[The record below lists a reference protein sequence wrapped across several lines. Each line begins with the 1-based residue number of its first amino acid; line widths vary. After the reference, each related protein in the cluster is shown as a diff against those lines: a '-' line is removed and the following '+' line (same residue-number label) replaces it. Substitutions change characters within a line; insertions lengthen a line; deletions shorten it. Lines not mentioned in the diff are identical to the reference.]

1 MTPNG
6 TGCPMRPCGIATE
19 TGALA
24 MLPRALIC
32 RAGVHLQDGRVL
44 LGGVVDRRGR
54 RHIDHETGRLP
65 VANVVVA
72 PTRDGVLRVGAKP
85 GTEVPPVSNIGV

>member
-44 LGGVVDRRGR
+44 SAASLIAEADD
-54 RHIDHETGRLP
+54 IST
-65 VANVVVA
+65 
-72 PTRDGVLRVGAKP
+72 TKP
-85 GTEVPPVSNIGV
+85 AGCQ